1 MVDEMPMDP
10 VTRYAI
16 TTADDDPTIRQVT
29 VLSRLRDCLSDIEL
43 V

>member
-1 MVDEMPMDP
+1 MVDEIPMDP

-16 TTADDDPTIRQVT
+16 ITAEVDPVIRQVT